1 MRMMTHPPDGPPRR
15 QLRHF
20 GWLLALMI
28 ALATSRL
35 DAGPASLAAQALAAV
50 LFAVGTVWPGALR
63 GPYRLLA
70 AVTAPIGWVV
80 SRLLLVG
87 VYYGL
92 LTPLALV
99 LRLLGRDVLRC
110 HLDPAAATYWQPR
123 PAAPERRRYLRQF

>member
-1 MRMMTHPPDGPPRR
+1 MTTPPRDELPRR

-20 GWLLALMI
+20 GWLLASMI
-28 ALATSRL
+28 ALAASRL

-50 LFAVGTVWPGALR
+50 LFAVGTVWPGALH

-70 AVTAPIGWVV
+70 AVTAPAGWVV
-80 SRLLLVG
+80 SRVLLIG

-99 LRLLGRDVLRC
+99 LRLLGRDALRC

-123 PAAPERRRYLRQF
+123 PAAPQWRRYLRQF